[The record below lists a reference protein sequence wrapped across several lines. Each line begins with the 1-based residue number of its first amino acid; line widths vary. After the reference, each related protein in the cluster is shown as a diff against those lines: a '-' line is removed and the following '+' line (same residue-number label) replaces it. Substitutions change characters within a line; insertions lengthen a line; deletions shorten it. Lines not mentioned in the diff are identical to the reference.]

1 MFLPFKFH
9 KCSHTIILLFT
20 SSTVSLGCTFITQ
33 INFCSLVT
41 IRTLQVDSLI
51 WLFLARWIECDFP
64 NILWIIAIIGKLI
77 QKCFMSLE
85 VSDQQYDTI
94 RELCITLIMSNKTLG
109 TKEASRFPNVPY
121 NTVQHIYRF
130 NIHTFLK

>member
-1 MFLPFKFH
+1 
-9 KCSHTIILLFT
+9 
-20 SSTVSLGCTFITQ
+20 
-33 INFCSLVT
+33 
-41 IRTLQVDSLI
+41 
-51 WLFLARWIECDFP
+51 
-64 NILWIIAIIGKLI
+64 
-77 QKCFMSLE
+77 MSLE

-130 NIHTFLK
+130 NNHTFLK